1 MAYNSPDNLASDCIF
16 HHFVPSPPWVTLII
30 SCPTYSCLRT
40 FELAIPSAWKWL
52 RWLRICLQ
60 GGKPR
65 FDPWVRRIPWRRE
78 WLPIPVF
85 VPGEFHGQMS
95 MVGYSP
101 QSGKEWVTTE
111 ANNTFPFTAL
121 RINFEKENRSI
132 YLQGPTAT
140 ASVHHP
146 KCFNSVQGIIWVSDT
161 HSYSILCQAH
171 VPVQDNLPQIRFLYN
186 LLLFSFLG
194 IICIERQ
201 TRYVFPAMTLIRA
214 SS

>member
-111 ANNTFPFTAL
+111 ANNTFPFTAWKCL
-121 RINFEKENRSI
+121 QFVSSCRSTFYFPSLLSSTYRIHW
-132 YLQGPTAT
+132 
-140 ASVHHP
+140 ASMRNLKALDSDRCVFFSSWTMEH
-146 KCFNSVQGIIWVSDT
+146 FRNSA
-161 HSYSILCQAH
+161 L
-171 VPVQDNLPQIRFLYN
+171 
-186 LLLFSFLG
+186 SFLIFWNFAG
-194 IICIERQ
+194 AQICHI
-201 TRYVFPAMTLIRA
+201 
-214 SS
+214 

>member
-111 ANNTFPFTAL
+111 ANNTFPFTADC
-121 RINFEKENRSI
+121 RRENWFRPTLLTVVCVPTILVTSSSGALKWNWFI
-132 YLQGPTAT
+132 PDPQGSFTKRLLIWAT
-140 ASVHHP
+140 TV
-146 KCFNSVQGIIWVSDT
+146 CT
-161 HSYSILCQAH
+161 CECL
-171 VPVQDNLPQIRFLYN
+171 NLNADVCVCPWQWTTFCMSLSLY
-186 LLLFSFLG
+186 F
-194 IICIERQ
+194 
-201 TRYVFPAMTLIRA
+201 
-214 SS
+214 

>member
-111 ANNTFPFTAL
+111 ANNTFPFTAWKCL
-121 RINFEKENRSI
+121 QFVSSCRSTFYFPSLLSPSLSPI
-132 YLQGPTAT
+132 KTAYWLAASPPASGPWLCLSPSPA
-140 ASVHHP
+140 ACCSLVSSNLCLSV
-146 KCFNSVQGIIWVSDT
+146 
-161 HSYSILCQAH
+161 
-171 VPVQDNLPQIRFLYN
+171 
-186 LLLFSFLG
+186 
-194 IICIERQ
+194 
-201 TRYVFPAMTLIRA
+201 
-214 SS
+214 

>member
-111 ANNTFPFTAL
+111 ANNTFPFTAWKCL
-121 RINFEKENRSI
+121 QFVSSCRSTFYFPSLLSPSLSPIKTAFFFFFPPGYMHVCITYCLPPSWEPNFYEVQNHRVFCLMCSS
-132 YLQGPTAT
+132 L
-140 ASVHHP
+140 HP
-146 KCFNSVQGIIWVSDT
+146 NI
-161 HSYSILCQAH
+161 
-171 VPVQDNLPQIRFLYN
+171 
-186 LLLFSFLG
+186 
-194 IICIERQ
+194 
-201 TRYVFPAMTLIRA
+201 
-214 SS
+214 

>member
-111 ANNTFPFTAL
+111 ANNTFPFTAWKCL
-121 RINFEKENRSI
+121 QFVSSCRSTFYFPSLLSPSLSPI
-132 YLQGPTAT
+132 KTAFFFFPSRVHACVHYLLSASIMRTEFLWSSKSSGILSDVFIT
-140 ASVHHP
+140 AS
-146 KCFNSVQGIIWVSDT
+146 
-161 HSYSILCQAH
+161 
-171 VPVQDNLPQIRFLYN
+171 
-186 LLLFSFLG
+186 
-194 IICIERQ
+194 
-201 TRYVFPAMTLIRA
+201 
-214 SS
+214 